1 MINPGIRW
9 FVFFSVAVHT
19 AALTAWQQHKAVAGN
34 TAQALQLSVINH
46 TAGATAQTGT
56 DIQTG
61 ATAAEPAPAPAR
73 QQPARQLREP
83 VKPHTVAHTAM
94 TTRTTPA
101 TPTAEG
107 SPAPPAQATI
117 AASDP
122 VPDRQESERQLRTS
136 VRELVAQQLK
146 YPAIARRKGWQ
157 GTVYLELHIEA
168 DGRISRLRIDK
179 TSGYAALDHAA
190 ADALQLAS
198 LPHATQW
205 LNGQAVDLVIPVEYR
220 LLDS

>member
-1 MINPGIRW
+1 
-9 FVFFSVAVHT
+9 
-19 AALTAWQQHKAVAGN
+19 
-34 TAQALQLSVINH
+34 
-46 TAGATAQTGT
+46 
-56 DIQTG
+56 
-61 ATAAEPAPAPAR
+61 
-73 QQPARQLREP
+73 
-83 VKPHTVAHTAM
+83 M
-94 TTRTTPA
+94 TTRTPPA
-101 TPTAEG
+101 TSAREE
-107 SPAPPAQATI
+107 SPAPAAQATI
-117 AASDP
+117 AASNP
-122 VPDRQESERQLRTS
+122 APDRQETERQLRTS
-136 VRELVAQQLK
+136 VLELVAKQLK

-157 GTVYLELHIEA
+157 GTVHLELHIEA